1 MVGVHEIAE
10 IHEKQNWTTT
20 PPPPKEK
27 PNWGVGWDQ
36 KRSGT
41 THPCLRVVLWTMHK
55 TKDQK
60 WQNIWRMRRNC
71 NCSAQILS
79 RCDPSRTLSV
89 SVLFYIHVSTS
100 FNNKLRTDIVPW
112 NSTVADLECGIK
124 NHQQWDWLEH
134 DQDGEKFSPC
144 LEKLQSV
151 GRAYCTVC
159 WMEIMYGTSGVYALK
174 DHITGKPHKG
184 QDSKHELLF
193 ARWNFLF
200 CFMILSVLSTC
211 NCDFGCCWSTI
222 KNMTSL
228 KNYIIHRVDICD
240 F

>member
-1 MVGVHEIAE
+1 M
-10 IHEKQNWTTT
+10 
-20 PPPPKEK
+20 
-27 PNWGVGWDQ
+27 
-36 KRSGT
+36 
-41 THPCLRVVLWTMHK
+41 
-55 TKDQK
+55 
-60 WQNIWRMRRNC
+60 
-71 NCSAQILS
+71 
-79 RCDPSRTLSV
+79 
-89 SVLFYIHVSTS
+89 LFYIHVSTS
-100 FNNKLRTDIVPW
+100 FNNELRTDIVPW

-124 NHQQWDWLEH
+124 NHQQWDWLER

-222 KNMTSL
+222 KNMTPPQKLHHTQSGYL
-228 KNYIIHRVDICD
+228 WCLAYYWFWRVCVCSWFVILPSSSHIYIFVTSQCMTCWVWINMFRSTLYNCTITVNAAFDWRWFMIENDKKYGSHPVERSV
-240 F
+240 